1 MLFNLSCERHFQ
13 NKGTGNEIF
22 CTSNHGPFFGDYR
35 DLTAFNE
42 PFNGDRNCESNTNN
56 SSYGIP
62 KEGDKNML
70 TNKKDGEFTITEL
83 EVWEVFYLN

>member
-13 NKGTGNEIF
+13 NKGTGYEIF
-22 CTSNHGPFFGDYR
+22 CTSDKGPYFGEWR
-35 DLTAFNE
+35 DLCALNE
-42 PFNGDRNCESNTNN
+42 PFNGDRNCGAYANI

-70 TNKKDGEFTITEL
+70 TNQKDGEFTITEF
-83 EVWEVFYLN
+83 EVWEVFYLK

>member
-1 MLFNLSCERHFQ
+1 MSDR
-13 NKGTGNEIF
+13 
-22 CTSNHGPFFGDYR
+22 GPYFGAYGDR
-35 DLTAFNE
+35 DLCALNE
-42 PFNGDRNCESNTNN
+42 PFNGDKNCGANANK

-70 TNKKDGEFTITEL
+70 TNQKDEWFTITEF

>member
-13 NKGTGNEIF
+13 NKGTGKEIYCDSDF
-22 CTSNHGPFFGDYR
+22 GPHFGDW
-35 DLTAFNE
+35 DLSTFNE
-42 PFNGDRNCESNTNN
+42 PFNGDRNCGSNANK

-70 TNKKDGEFTITEL
+70 TNQKDGKFTITEF
-83 EVWEVFYLN
+83 EVWEVIYLN